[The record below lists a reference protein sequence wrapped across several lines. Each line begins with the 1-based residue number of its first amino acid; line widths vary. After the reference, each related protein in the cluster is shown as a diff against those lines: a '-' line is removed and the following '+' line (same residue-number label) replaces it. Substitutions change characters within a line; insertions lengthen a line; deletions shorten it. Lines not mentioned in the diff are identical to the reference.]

1 MRDEKDPGTLEMP
14 LAKKRGRPST
24 MPSGK
29 PMTGALRAKLYRMRK
44 DYVTRD
50 EMTVSQLTDRI
61 RWAMTRGMKGVA
73 EMYVDDLAKR
83 IAAMPADPPSDD

>member
-24 MPSGK
+24 MKSGE
-29 PMTGALRAKLYRMRK
+29 PMSGALRAKLYRMRK

-50 EMTVSQLTDRI
+50 AMTISGLTDRI
-61 RWAMTRGMKGVA
+61 RWSMTRGMKGVA
-73 EMYVDDLAKR
+73 EMYLEELAKR
-83 IAAMPADPPSDD
+83 IEAMPADQPSDD

>member
-14 LAKKRGRPST
+14 LTKKRGRPST
-24 MPSGK
+24 MASGK
-29 PMTGALRAKLYRMRK
+29 PMPGALRAKLYRMRK

-73 EMYVDDLAKR
+73 EMYVEELAKR